1 MSNSSPS
8 SSKPPLKQQPQQ
20 PKREIGLRDLVF
32 LSLGGQ
38 SPFLSILV
46 YGAVALQNAGFFG
59 PIAIILGTLLVLLNG
74 MVVYK
79 LSTKFTSEG
88 GYYTYAYYSLTK
100 RLGFETGW
108 AYLLYSS
115 FYGAAYSLG
124 AAYVLSAVLPIN
136 PLYSL
141 IVVLGISSVLALL
154 GKRPSF
160 KYAIIAATIEIV
172 ILGFVA
178 ISFLYTTHF
187 TFYNPFSHI
196 PPLDALGYAILFGS
210 GVPTGY
216 GSITP
221 LSGEVKDPKKTVP
234 RAIVTVILLG
244 GLLAALDIYAIGDHA
259 LFYNLNVQ
267 NLNVLSLIADRFGLL
282 TLAFVLFAA
291 ANDGILAT
299 LSFMLA
305 TSRTIFAMASHGFF
319 PSSLARIKN
328 NELFNAIAV
337 TVIAYWII
345 ALGST
350 VIFGFN
356 VENAFEY
363 VALISLL
370 ANAYVH
376 LAANFSLSKIS
387 LKRLRRR
394 RSQLA
399 LALGAVVFTLVTMIE
414 SASKS
419 PAFAVDT
426 FLLWLIAGFLVAEII
441 DMSKEKEEEE
451 E

>member
-1 MSNSSPS
+1 MASSSSS
-8 SSKPPLKQQPQQ
+8 SSKTPLKQQPQQ
-20 PKREIGLRDLVF
+20 PKREIGFLDLVF
-32 LSLGGQ
+32 LTLGGQ

-46 YGAVALQNAGFFG
+46 YGTVVLQKAGFFG
-59 PIAIILGTLLVLLNG
+59 PIAIILGTLLVLING

-124 AAYVLSAVLPIN
+124 GAYVLSEVLPVN
-136 PLYSL
+136 PFYAL
-141 IVVLGISSVLALL
+141 IAVLGISSILALL
-154 GKRPSF
+154 GKKPSF
-160 KYAIIAATIEIV
+160 RYAIIAATIEILV
-172 ILGFVA
+172 LSLVA
-178 ISFLYTTHF
+178 VSFLYTTHF
-187 TFYNPFSHI
+187 TFYNPFSQI
-196 PPLDALGYAILFGS
+196 PPLGALAYAILFGS

-234 RAIVTVILLG
+234 RAIITVILLG
-244 GLLAALDIYAIGDHA
+244 GLLAALDIYALGDHA
-259 LFYNLNVQ
+259 LFYHLNIKD
-267 NLNVLSLIADRFGLL
+267 LDVLSLVADRFGLI

-291 ANDGILAT
+291 ANDAILAT
-299 LSFMLA
+299 LAYIFA
-305 TSRTIFAMASHGFF
+305 TSRTIFAMAYHQFF
-319 PSSLARIKN
+319 PSYLAKLKN
-328 NELFNAIAV
+328 NEPFNAVVAAV
-337 TVIAYWII
+337 IIYWLI
-345 ALGST
+345 ALSST

-356 VENAFEY
+356 VYNAFEY

-376 LAANFSLSKIS
+376 LAANFSLAKIS
-387 LKRLRRR
+387 LKRLRKRK
-394 RSQLA
+394 SQFVLA
-399 LALGAVVFTLVTMIE
+399 IGAVIFTLITMTW
-414 SASKS
+414 SASTS
-419 PAFAVDT
+419 PAFAIDI

-441 DMSKEKEEEE
+441 DMTREEEE